1 MERGHGQDP
10 GEGVG
15 GGPASISEKAERG
28 EATFADADGI
38 VLDLVEAIG
47 RGAEEGGWYSDW
59 AAMMGWS
66 DAAEGGQGL

>member
-1 MERGHGQDP
+1 M
-10 GEGVG
+10 
-15 GGPASISEKAERG
+15 EKAERG

-47 RGAEEGGWYSDW
+47 REAEEGGWYADW

>member
-1 MERGHGQDP
+1 MNKIE
-10 GEGVG
+10 
-15 GGPASISEKAERG
+15 ASEWAEVLKAYLEKAERG

-47 RGAEEGGWYSDW
+47 REAEDGGWYADW

-66 DAAEGGQGL
+66 DSDEEGQGR

>member
-1 MERGHGQDP
+1 MNKIEASAWA
-10 GEGVG
+10 G
-15 GGPASISEKAERG
+15 GLGAYLAKAERG

-47 RGAEEGGWYSDW
+47 REAEEGGWYADW

-66 DAAEGGQGL
+66 DGEDEQGL